1 MEDLVISTDV
11 ISVLSTDEVTNTVRI
26 VDSEPVLITTE
37 TGTVVTLA
45 SESTVVMQAPSTNV
59 LVTGLVGPAG
69 SPGTSEDDIMYS
81 KRVDFVTD
89 TELYRG
95 EATTGSSENSAVWRI
110 RKLVIAIDGDVT
122 ETWASGNANFDK
134 VWADRASLS
143 YS

>member
-11 ISVLSTDEVTNTVRI
+11 VSVLSTDEVINTVRI

-37 TGTVVTLA
+37 TGTVVTLS
-45 SESTVVMQAPSTNV
+45 SESTVVIEASSNNI

-69 SPGTSEDDIMYS
+69 TPGTSEDDIMYS

-89 TELYRG
+89 NELYRG
-95 EATTGSSENSAVWRI
+95 EAAVGSSETAAVWRV
-110 RKLVIAIDGDVT
+110 RKLVIGNDGDVT

-134 VWADRASLS
+134 VWADRGSLS